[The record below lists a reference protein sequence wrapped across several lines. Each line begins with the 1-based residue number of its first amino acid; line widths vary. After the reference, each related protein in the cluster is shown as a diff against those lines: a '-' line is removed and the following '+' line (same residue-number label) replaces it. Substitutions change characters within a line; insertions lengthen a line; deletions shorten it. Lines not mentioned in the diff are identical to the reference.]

1 MSTKIIRVNKKG
13 MITIPVDIRK
23 KYNLMEG
30 AEISILDID
39 GQLSIIPIYE
49 SFSEVQ
55 KMLAPRQTMIDIQE
69 KLHKEELLLENDDQ

>member
-30 AEISILDID
+30 SEISILDID

-55 KMLAPRQTMIDIQE
+55 KMLAPRQAMVDIQE
-69 KLHKEELLLENDDQ
+69 KLHDEELLLENDDL

>member
-13 MITIPVDIRK
+13 MITIPVEIRK

-55 KMLAPRQTMIDIQE
+55 KMLAPRQAMVDIQE
-69 KLHKEELLLENDDQ
+69 KLHEEELLLENDDL

>member
-1 MSTKIIRVNKKG
+1 MSSKVTTINAKG
-13 MITIPVDIRK
+13 MITIPVEIRK

-30 AEISILDID
+30 SEISILDID

-55 KMLAPRQTMIDIQE
+55 KMLASRQAMVDIQE
-69 KLHKEELLLENDDQ
+69 KLHEEELLLENDAL